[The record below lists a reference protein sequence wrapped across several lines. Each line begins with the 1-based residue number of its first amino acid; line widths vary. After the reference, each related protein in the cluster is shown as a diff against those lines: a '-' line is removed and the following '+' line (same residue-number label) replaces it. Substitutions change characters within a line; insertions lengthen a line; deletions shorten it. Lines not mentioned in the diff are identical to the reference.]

1 MKISNNWLQQYL
13 KIDLSIDKISILL
26 TDIGLEVEGVHHH
39 ENIRG
44 GLNGIKI
51 GQVLTKSKH
60 PDADKLN
67 VTTVDIGEKECLQ
80 IVCGAPNIDIGQK
93 VPVATIGTLL
103 YSGEESFKIK
113 KSKIRGVLS
122 FGMICS
128 EKELGLGKSHEG
140 IMILDQNAKVGISG
154 AEFFEIESDTIFDI
168 GLTPNRSDAMSHIGV
183 ARDLKAV
190 LNYQGANLNICIPSV
205 ADFNIDNNLSDI
217 NVEILDDVL
226 CPRYSG
232 ILINDLKVE
241 ESPKWLRNRLLSI
254 GVNPINNIVDI
265 TNYVLHE
272 TGQPL
277 HAFDKEKILGNNIQ
291 IKTAIKGDL
300 FITLDDIERKLDPND
315 LMICNSKAP
324 MCIAGV
330 FGGKDSGVSSST
342 KNIFLESAYFNP
354 VSIRKSSKR
363 HNLNTDA
370 SFRYERGSDP
380 NITVYALKRAALL
393 IKEVCGGNISSNI
406 IDLYPQKIE
415 GCCVKLNYSSV
426 DKLVGEVICRDV
438 IKNIIINLE
447 IIITDETKD
456 YLDLI
461 IPSYRVDVT
470 REVDVIE
477 EILRIYGFN
486 NIKIPLKLNS
496 SIITNLNI
504 DSHRYKNLISELLSS
519 NGYYEIMNNSLTKES
534 YNNLIKEF
542 NSNNDINIINPLS
555 NDLSVL
561 RRSAVFSGLET
572 IKYNI
577 NRNNTNLKLYEFG
590 KTYFKNDDLNI
601 ENEFLSIFI
610 SGNQFLENWNSDNVI
625 ADFYFLKEK
634 VDHILNRLA
643 LNKFKSNNI
652 NSSIFQN
659 GLEYKIKK
667 QTIVS
672 FGNVNSSILNHFNI
686 KSSVL
691 YAEFN
696 WDLILELISSKNIKY
711 KPVTKFPVVR
721 RDLALVVNKE
731 IQFSQFEKIAKSL
744 NNNLLQ
750 KINLFDVYEGDK
762 LGDNKKSYAISFIL
776 SDSSKTLNDK
786 TIESVMSKLLNL
798 FKQELGAVIRS

>member
-1 MKISNNWLQQYL
+1 MKISYNWLQKYL
-13 KIDLSIDKISILL
+13 KIDLSIEKISTLL
-26 TDIGLEVEGVHHH
+26 TDIGLEVEGIHLH
-39 ENIRG
+39 ENVKG
-44 GLNGIKI
+44 GLKGIKI
-51 GQVLTKSKH
+51 GQVITKLKH

-67 VTTVDIGEKECLQ
+67 ITTVDVGDEEYLQ
-80 IVCGAPNIDIGQK
+80 IVCGAPNIDVGQK
-93 VPVATIGTLL
+93 VPVATVGTLL
-103 YSGEESFKIK
+103 YSAEESFKIK

-122 FGMICS
+122 NGMICS
-128 EKELGLGKSHEG
+128 ENELGLGISHEG
-140 IMILDQNAKVGISG
+140 IMILDKSAKVGISG
-154 AEFFEIESDTIFDI
+154 ADFFEISSDNIFDI

-190 LNYQGANLNICIPSV
+190 LNHNGAKLSMCTPSIANFKV
-205 ADFNIDNNLSDI
+205 DNNFSKI
-217 NVEILDDVL
+217 HVEILDDSL
-226 CPRYSG
+226 CPRYSAVC
-232 ILINDLKVE
+232 ISDLKVE
-241 ESPKWLRNRLLSI
+241 ESPKWLRDSLLSI

-277 HAFDKEKILGNNIQ
+277 HAFDTEKIIGNKVIV
-291 IKTAIKGDL
+291 KHAIKDEL
-300 FITLDDIERKLDPND
+300 FRTLDNVERKLDSSD

-330 FGGKDSGVSSST
+330 FGGNDSGVSSLTT
-342 KNIFLESAYFNP
+342 KIFLESAYFNP

-370 SFRYERGSDP
+370 SFRYERGCDP

-393 IKEVCGGNISSNI
+393 IKEICGGNISSEI
-406 IDLYPQKIE
+406 IDLYPKKIKD
-415 GCCVKLNYSSV
+415 CKINLNYSTI
-426 DKLVGEVICRDV
+426 DDLVGEVINRDT
-438 IKNIIINLE
+438 IKNIILNLE
-447 IIITDETKD
+447 IIIVNESKD
-456 YLDLI
+456 SLELI
-461 IPSYRVDVT
+461 IPTYRVDVT

-486 NIKIPLKLNS
+486 NIKIPTKLNS
-496 SIITNLNI
+496 SINTKNI
-504 DSHRYKNLISELLSS
+504 KGSHFYKNLISDLLSS
-519 NGYYEIMNNSLTKES
+519 NGFNEIMNNSLSKES
-534 YNNLIKEF
+534 YTNLNSEFDTANN
-542 NSNNDINIINPLS
+542 INIINPLS

-577 NRNNTNLKLYEFG
+577 NRNNINLKLYEFG
-590 KTYFKNDDLNI
+590 KTYFQKEDLNI
-601 ENEFLSIFI
+601 ENEFLSVFI
-610 SGNQFLENWNSDNVI
+610 SGNQFLENWNSDNVL
-625 ADFYFLKEK
+625 ANFYSLKEK

-643 LNKFKSNNI
+643 LNKFKSNDI
-652 NSSIFQN
+652 NNSIFQN

-672 FGNVNSSILNHFNI
+672 FGNVNSSILNHFKI
-686 KSSVL
+686 TSSVL

-721 RDLALVVNKE
+721 RDLALVVDKE

-786 TIESVMSKLLNL
+786 TIESVMSKLLNS
-798 FKQELGAVIRS
+798 FQNELGAVIRS

>member
-122 FGMICS
+122 HGMICS
-128 EKELGLGKSHEG
+128 ENELGLGKSHEG
-140 IMILDQNAKVGISG
+140 IMVLDQNAKVGISG

-168 GLTPNRSDAMSHIGV
+168 GLTPNRSDAMSHVGV

-190 LNYQGANLNICIPSV
+190 LNHQGANLNICIPSV
-205 ADFNIDNNLSDI
+205 ANFNIDNNLLDI

-254 GVNPINNIVDI
+254 GINPINNIVDI

-277 HAFDKEKILGNNIQ
+277 HAFDKEKILGNSIQ
-291 IKTAIKGDL
+291 IKNAIKGDL

-342 KNIFLESAYFNP
+342 KNIFLESAYFDP

-370 SFRYERGSDP
+370 SFRYERGCDP

-406 IDLYPQKIE
+406 IDLYPKKIE

-486 NIKIPLKLNS
+486 NIKIPSKLNS
-496 SIITNLNI
+496 SIITNLSI

-610 SGNQFLENWNSDNVI
+610 SGNQFLENWNSDNVL
-625 ADFYFLKEK
+625 ADFYSLKEK
-634 VDHILNRLA
+634 VDHILSRLA
-643 LNKFKSNNI
+643 LNKFKSNDI
-652 NSSIFQN
+652 NSGIFQN

-721 RDLALVVNKE
+721 RDLALVVDKE

-798 FKQELGAVIRS
+798 FQQELGAVIRS